1 MPHDFLTSDITIDIV
16 GWNERIAL
24 NLRPR
29 PGHLADTLLTFCF
42 IYPRLN
48 VTSYWSTMTTMLSQF
63 SNNYIFK
70 RVNHCASHK
79 QITQYLERIILKQ
92 RLYLE
97 NFISQI
103 ALKSMV

>member
-1 MPHDFLTSDITIDIV
+1 M
-16 GWNERIAL
+16 IA
-24 NLRPR
+24 
-29 PGHLADTLLTFCF
+29 
-42 IYPRLN
+42 
-48 VTSYWSTMTTMLSQF
+48 MLSQF

-70 RVNHCASHK
+70 RVNHCALHK